1 MPNRQGKAGSFREH
15 PDELVRRFG
24 HEQVTDKPRDQ
35 RDREQRR
42 GPETGDKDVHQ
53 MLFERAWRKPH

>member
-1 MPNRQGKAGSFREH
+1 MPNRQKRAGSFREH

-24 HEQVTDKPRDQ
+24 HEQVTLNPRQ
-35 RDREQRR
+35 PERRR
-42 GPETGDKDVHQ
+42 GSETENKDVHD